1 MQELID
7 LEGVAFVAGGSGGI
21 GRAICVALAR
31 GGSDVVFSYRSNAE
45 AAEALVG
52 DIRALGRR
60 ATAVRLD
67 LRDAQAVESAANAA
81 VRDHGRIHSVVY
93 AAGPQLHM
101 QRIAELTPR
110 TWSETMA
117 ADVEGC
123 FNLVHATL
131 PLLKAAGGGSY
142 VAVITAAVER
152 VPARDI
158 LSAAPKAAIEML
170 LRGVA
175 KEEGRAGIRAN
186 SVGPGWIDA
195 GLGHAVLTE
204 ELSAEQVDAIR
215 RAIPLRRIGK
225 PEEVAEAVSFLL
237 SPRAAFI
244 TGQTLAV
251 DGGMQI

>member
-7 LEGVAFVAGGSGGI
+7 LEGTAFIAGGSGGI
-21 GRAICVALAR
+21 GRAICLTLAKA
-31 GGSDVVFSYRSNAE
+31 GSDIVFTYRSNA
-45 AAEALVG
+45 AVAEALVR

-60 ATAVRLD
+60 ATAISLD
-67 LRDAQAVESAANAA
+67 LRDSAAVGRAVEDTL
-81 VRDHGRIHSVVY
+81 RDCGRIHSVIY
-93 AAGPQLHM
+93 AAGPRLHM
-101 QRIAELTPR
+101 QRITELSPQ
-110 TWSETMA
+110 TWSQTMA
-117 ADVEGC
+117 TDIDGC

-131 PLLKAAGGGSY
+131 PHLKSAGGGSY

-186 SVGPGWIDA
+186 CVGPGWIDA
-195 GLGHAVLTE
+195 GLGHAVLSQ
-204 ELSAEQVDAIR
+204 ELNAEQVQAIT

-225 PEEVAEAVSFLL
+225 PEEVAEAVGFLV
-237 SPRAAFI
+237 SPRASFI